1 MAYIVYIE
9 KHIPQ
14 TNHRI
19 ELSNSGHSFLTGMC
33 QMGSGHRGL
42 LDQEDKQDENGIIFH
57 SKSGFSTVFAAMTL
71 GEIQPVQRVYCHG
84 ARSVCVQ
91 W

>member
-1 MAYIVYIE
+1 
-9 KHIPQ
+9 
-14 TNHRI
+14 
-19 ELSNSGHSFLTGMC
+19 
-33 QMGSGHRGL
+33 MGSGHRGL
-42 LDQEDKQDENGIIFH
+42 LDQEDKQDENGIISH

-91 W
+91 